1 MAWDVHGLL
10 SCETVLFQFWFIKLD
25 DIDFYLILQ
34 VVQVYVAHEE
44 SDFELGT
51 CV

>member
-25 DIDFYLILQ
+25 DIDLILQ